1 MALLEGAA
9 ARARPVV
16 HRGGDNR
23 AAVLVEITGE
33 PLAWESRLVMVV
45 EYCIAGDDGSAGI
58 WNRPFDVNLDGD
70 GRLDAIGL
78 DLDGDG
84 LRDDALADFDGDDV
98 ADHAVFDVDNDG
110 TPESYF
116 IDTIGTWRS
125 PSTAADNCA
134 GMASDGLEQTGA
146 HWLTSKGSVL

>member
-1 MALLEGAA
+1 M
-9 ARARPVV
+9 
-16 HRGGDNR
+16 
-23 AAVLVEITGE
+23 
-33 PLAWESRLVMVV
+33 

-58 WNRPFDVNLDGD
+58 WNRPFDVDLDGD

-110 TPESYF
+110 TRKATSSTTDRGP
-116 IDTIGTWRS
+116 GRS

-134 GMASDGLEQTGA
+134 GMGSTASSTPVV
-146 HWLTSKGSVL
+146 HWLTSTGSVV